1 MEVIYIET
9 KLFEKMMNQF
19 NAFTKQVDSLC
30 QKVDVKNLSAWMD
43 SQDVCLR
50 LNISSRTLQTLRDN
64 GKLPYS
70 QIQHKIFYKPGDVE
84 ALLTFVGLQR
94 KEKVLKSKNINQ

>member
-30 QKVDVKNLSAWMD
+30 QKVNVKNLSVWMD

-50 LNISSRTLQTLRDN
+50 LNISPRTLQTLRDN

>member
-30 QKVDVKNLSAWMD
+30 QKVNVKNLSAWMD

-50 LNISSRTLQTLRDN
+50 LNISPQTLQTLRDN

>member
-64 GKLPYS
+64 GKFPYS
-70 QIQHKIFYKPGDVE
+70 QIQHKIFYKPEDVE

-94 KEKVLKSKNINQ
+94 KEKILKSKI

>member
-1 MEVIYIET
+1 
-9 KLFEKMMNQF
+9 
-19 NAFTKQVDSLC
+19 
-30 QKVDVKNLSAWMD
+30 MD

-50 LNISSRTLQTLRDN
+50 LNISPRTLQTLRDN

-84 ALLTFVGLQR
+84 ALLTFGKR
-94 KEKVLKSKNINQ
+94 KF

>member
-1 MEVIYIET
+1 
-9 KLFEKMMNQF
+9 
-19 NAFTKQVDSLC
+19 
-30 QKVDVKNLSAWMD
+30 MD

-50 LNISSRTLQTLRDN
+50 LNISPRTLQTLRDN

-70 QIQHKIFYKPGDVE
+70 QIQHKIFYKPEDVE

-94 KEKVLKSKNINQ
+94 KEKNLGTYIRLNT

>member
-19 NAFTKQVDSLC
+19 NAFTKQVDSLY
-30 QKVDVKNLSAWMD
+30 QKVNVKNLSAWMD

-50 LNISSRTLQTLRDN
+50 LNISPRTLQTLRDN

-84 ALLTFVGLQR
+84 ALLTFVGRQR

>member
-30 QKVDVKNLSAWMD
+30 QKVDVKNLGAWMD

-50 LNISSRTLQTLRDN
+50 LNISPRTLQTLRDN

-70 QIQHKIFYKPGDVE
+70 QIQHKIFYKPEDVE
-84 ALLTFVGLQR
+84 ALLTIVGLQR
-94 KEKVLKSKNINQ
+94 KEKILKSKNINL

>member
-1 MEVIYIET
+1 
-9 KLFEKMMNQF
+9 
-19 NAFTKQVDSLC
+19 
-30 QKVDVKNLSAWMD
+30 MD

-70 QIQHKIFYKPGDVE
+70 QIQHKIFYKPEDVE

-94 KEKVLKSKNINQ
+94 KEKNLKSKI

>member
-1 MEVIYIET
+1 
-9 KLFEKMMNQF
+9 
-19 NAFTKQVDSLC
+19 
-30 QKVDVKNLSAWMD
+30 MD

-50 LNISSRTLQTLRDN
+50 LNISPRTLQTLRDN

-70 QIQHKIFYKPGDVE
+70 QIQHKIFYKPEDVE

-94 KEKVLKSKNINQ
+94 KEKNLTSKKYKSIGHGRYYNERQQTGCCFFQGIGEYACENEQDRR

>member
-30 QKVDVKNLSAWMD
+30 QKSM
-43 SQDVCLR
+43 S
-50 LNISSRTLQTLRDN
+50 
-64 GKLPYS
+64 
-70 QIQHKIFYKPGDVE
+70 KILVHEWIAKMYV
-84 ALLTFVGLQR
+84 
-94 KEKVLKSKNINQ
+94 

>member
-30 QKVDVKNLSAWMD
+30 QKVNVKNLSAWMD

-50 LNISSRTLQTLRDN
+50 LNISPRTLQTLRDN

-94 KEKVLKSKNINQ
+94 KEENLKSKNINQ

>member
-30 QKVDVKNLSAWMD
+30 QKVNIKNLSA
-43 SQDVCLR
+43 
-50 LNISSRTLQTLRDN
+50 
-64 GKLPYS
+64 
-70 QIQHKIFYKPGDVE
+70 
-84 ALLTFVGLQR
+84 
-94 KEKVLKSKNINQ
+94 

>member
-1 MEVIYIET
+1 
-9 KLFEKMMNQF
+9 
-19 NAFTKQVDSLC
+19 
-30 QKVDVKNLSAWMD
+30 MD

-50 LNISSRTLQTLRDN
+50 LNISLRTLQTLRDT

-70 QIQHKIFYKPGDVE
+70 QIQHKIFYKPKDVE

-94 KEKVLKSKNINQ
+94 KQKILKAKKQSENKK

>member
-19 NAFTKQVDSLC
+19 NTFTKQVDSLY
-30 QKVDVKNLSAWMD
+30 QKVDVKNLNAWID

-50 LNISSRTLQTLRDN
+50 LNVSSRTLQTLRDN

-70 QIQHKIFYKPGDVE
+70 QIQHRIFYKLEDVE
-84 ALLTFVGLQR
+84 VLLTFVGLQR
-94 KEKVLKSKNINQ
+94 KEKILKSKNINQ

>member
-1 MEVIYIET
+1 
-9 KLFEKMMNQF
+9 
-19 NAFTKQVDSLC
+19 
-30 QKVDVKNLSAWMD
+30 MD

-50 LNISSRTLQTLRDN
+50 LNISPRTLQTLRDN

-70 QIQHKIFYKPGDVE
+70 QIQHKIFYKPEDVE

-94 KEKVLKSKNINQ
+94 KEKILNKSIGHGRNYNERQQTGCCFFQGIGQYACENEQDRR

>member
-30 QKVDVKNLSAWMD
+30 QKVNVKNLSAWMD

>member
-1 MEVIYIET
+1 
-9 KLFEKMMNQF
+9 
-19 NAFTKQVDSLC
+19 
-30 QKVDVKNLSAWMD
+30 MD

-50 LNISSRTLQTLRDN
+50 LNISPRTLQTLRDN

-70 QIQHKIFYKPGDVE
+70 QIQHKIFYKPEDVE

-94 KEKVLKSKNINQ
+94 KEKILKSKYKSIGHGRNYNGKTTNRLLLFSRHWTVCL

>member
-19 NAFTKQVDSLC
+19 NAFTKQVDSIC
-30 QKVDVKNLSAWMD
+30 QKVDVKNLSTWMD

-50 LNISSRTLQTLRDN
+50 LNISPRTLQTLRDN

>member
-50 LNISSRTLQTLRDN
+50 LNISPRTLQTLRDN

-70 QIQHKIFYKPGDVE
+70 QIQHKIFYKPEDVE

-94 KEKVLKSKNINQ
+94 KEKILKSKNINQ

>member
-1 MEVIYIET
+1 
-9 KLFEKMMNQF
+9 
-19 NAFTKQVDSLC
+19 
-30 QKVDVKNLSAWMD
+30 MD

-50 LNISSRTLQTLRDN
+50 LNISPRTLQTRRDN